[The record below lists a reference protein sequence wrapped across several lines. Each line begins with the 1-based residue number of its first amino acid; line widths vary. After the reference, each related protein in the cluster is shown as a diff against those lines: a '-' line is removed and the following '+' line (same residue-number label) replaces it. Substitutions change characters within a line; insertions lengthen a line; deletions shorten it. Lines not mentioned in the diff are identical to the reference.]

1 MRSLSGLFG
10 RSPFEPLIEHA
21 RKVHQC
27 VSLVRPVAEAIVAG
41 DSERLD
47 ELQHEMSKTEFE
59 ADQLKDQIRQSLP
72 KRYFLPVNRED
83 VAKFLSEMDKVADD
97 TEDFAIVATF
107 RPIVIPDDLKQD
119 FLELVDK
126 VLEVSELLLGVA
138 EELAILQREAF
149 SGPESN
155 DVLMRIQA
163 VCHAE
168 WESDKLSRRIARRV
182 YSDDSMDS
190 VNILLIEKLC
200 RSLTQIADHAE
211 NVGKNM
217 RLMISRR

>member
-1 MRSLSGLFG
+1 
-10 RSPFEPLIEHA
+10 
-21 RKVHQC
+21 VHQC
-27 VSLVRPVAEAIVAG
+27 VSLVRPVAEAVVAR
-41 DSERLD
+41 DTQRLD

-59 ADQLKDQIRQSLP
+59 ADQVKDRIRQALP
-72 KRYFLPVNRED
+72 KRYFLAVNRED

-97 TEDFAIVATF
+97 TEDFAIIATF
-107 RPIVIPDDLKQD
+107 REIVIPDALKDD
-119 FLELVDK
+119 FLALVDK
-126 VLEVSELLLGVA
+126 VLEVSELLLQVA

-149 SGPESN
+149 SGPESH
-155 DVLMRIQA
+155 DVLARIQA

-168 WESDKLSRRIARRV
+168 WESDKISRRIARSI
-182 YSDDSMDS
+182 YSDGSLDPI
-190 VNILLIEKLC
+190 NIILIEKLC

>member
-1 MRSLSGLFG
+1 MQSLSGLFG

-27 VSLVRPVAEAIVAG
+27 VAMVRPVAEAIIAQ
-41 DSERLD
+41 DTTRLE
-47 ELQHEMSKTEFE
+47 ELQHDMSKTEFE
-59 ADQLKDQIRQSLP
+59 ADQLKDSIRQALP
-72 KRYFLPVNRED
+72 KRYFLAVNRED

-97 TEDFAIVATF
+97 TEDFAIIATF
-107 RPIVIPDDLKQD
+107 RPIDIPDDLKED
-119 FLELVDK
+119 FLALVDK
-126 VLEVSELLLGVA
+126 VLEVSTLLLEVA
-138 EELAILQREAF
+138 EELATLQREAF
-149 SGPESN
+149 VGPESN

-168 WESDKLSRRIARRV
+168 WESDKLSRKIARRIF
-182 YSDDSMDS
+182 SDDSMLPIN
-190 VNILLIEKLC
+190 VLIIEKLC

>member
-1 MRSLSGLFG
+1 MRSLNGLFG

-21 RKVHQC
+21 RKVHEC
-27 VSLVRPVAEAIVAG
+27 VALVRPVADAVIARDAEM
-41 DSERLD
+41 LD
-47 ELQHEMSKTEFE
+47 KLQHEMSKTEFE
-59 ADQLKDQIRQSLP
+59 ADQLKDRIRQALP

-107 RPIVIPDDLKQD
+107 RSIVIPDSLKDD
-119 FLELVDK
+119 FLALVDK
-126 VLEVSELLLGVA
+126 VLEVSELLLSVA
-138 EELAILQREAF
+138 EELATLQREAF

-155 DVLMRIQA
+155 DVLMRIQD

-168 WESDKLSRRIARRV
+168 WESDKLSRRIARHI
-182 YSDDSMDS
+182 YSDESMNPI
-190 VNILLIEKLC
+190 NILLIEKLC

>member
-1 MRSLSGLFG
+1 V
-10 RSPFEPLIEHA
+10 A
-21 RKVHQC
+21 
-27 VSLVRPVAEAIVAG
+27 LVRPVADAVIARDAEM
-41 DSERLD
+41 LD
-47 ELQHEMSKTEFE
+47 KLQHEMSKTEFE
-59 ADQLKDQIRQSLP
+59 ADQLKDRIRQALP

-107 RPIVIPDDLKQD
+107 RSIVIPDSLKDD
-119 FLELVDK
+119 FLALVDK
-126 VLEVSELLLGVA
+126 VLEVSELLLSVA
-138 EELAILQREAF
+138 EELATLQREAF

-155 DVLMRIQA
+155 DVLMRIQD

-168 WESDKLSRRIARRV
+168 WESDKLSRRIARHI
-182 YSDDSMDS
+182 YSDESMNPI
-190 VNILLIEKLC
+190 NILLIEKLC

>member
-1 MRSLSGLFG
+1 MRSLNGLFG

-27 VSLVRPVAEAIVAG
+27 VAMVRPVAEAIVAK
-41 DSERLD
+41 DTDRLN

-59 ADQLKDQIRQSLP
+59 ADQLKDSIRHTLP

-107 RPIVIPDDLKQD
+107 RPIDISGDLKDD
-119 FLELVDK
+119 FLALVDK

-138 EELAILQREAF
+138 EELALLQREAF
-149 SGPESN
+149 VGPESN
-155 DVLMRIQA
+155 EVLMRIQA

-168 WESDKLSRRIARRV
+168 WESDKLSRRIARHI
-182 YSDDSMDS
+182 YSDDSMEAIN
-190 VNILLIEKLC
+190 VLLIEKLC